1 METLTKI
8 FAKTIDR
15 PSYSRILNKIM
26 YQTSEYAMTI
36 YSFGFENFFSF
47 EAKTEVSFV
56 ADKRASINDTLF
68 EVDSSEERVSK
79 VLAVVGANGSGKT
92 NLIKPLAYILWFI
105 TDSFFAKKNDQK
117 HFLRPHTFN
126 ESQPVKL
133 KIEFAVDGIRYRYA
147 LIRGSSRVYG
157 ESLEKKTSRLW
168 SRIFLRTWNYK
179 TEAYEVIQKGFL
191 RSNALLEEAGGLVS
205 LISLAA
211 QYNSKIA
218 NTISDALRKTVTNVT
233 CFGRN
238 TYYGSS
244 DVSLASEYYLEN
256 PARKEEMIRFFSNQD
271 FGIDDIEL
279 EVYERTKDDGTE
291 DNGIIPWV
299 IYRRGER
306 VARIPLLLESS
317 GTQAVY
323 HLLSKI
329 LPLLQTGGVIVYD
342 ELEGDLHPLM
352 IEPILDLFF
361 SKRTN
366 PHNAQIIFTTH
377 SIEVLNLLQKN
388 QIYLVEK
395 NEGSS
400 EAWKLSD
407 MQGVRSD
414 DNFYAKYMSGA
425 YGAIPR
431 L

>member
-1 METLTKI
+1 
-8 FAKTIDR
+8 
-15 PSYSRILNKIM
+15 
-26 YQTSEYAMTI
+26 MTI
-36 YSFGFENFFSF
+36 YSFAFENFFSF

-56 ADKRASINDTLF
+56 ADKRTSINDTVF

-92 NLIKPLAYILWFI
+92 NLIKPLAYILWFM
-105 TDSFFAKKNDQK
+105 TDSFFAKKGDQK
-117 HFLRPHTFN
+117 HFLRPHILN
-126 ESQPVKL
+126 ESHPVKL
-133 KIEFAVDGIRYRYA
+133 KIEFAVDGVRYRYA
-147 LIRGSSRVYG
+147 VIRANSRVYG

-168 SRIFLRTWNYK
+168 SKIFLRTWDHDLEKYD
-179 TEAYEVIQKGFL
+179 VVQKGFL
-191 RSNALLEEAGGLVS
+191 RSNALLEEADGLVS

-218 NTISDALRKTVTNVT
+218 KSISEQLRKTVTNIT

-244 DVSLASEYYLEN
+244 DVSMASEYYLEN
-256 PARKEEMIRFFSNQD
+256 PARKEEMIKFFRNND

-279 EVYERTKDDGTE
+279 EEYERNSDDGSST
-291 DNGIIPWV
+291 NGIIPWV

-306 VARIPLLLESS
+306 VAKIPLLLESS

-323 HLLSKI
+323 HLLSKV
-329 LPLLQTGGVIVYD
+329 LPLLQTGGVVVYD

-377 SIEVLNLLQKN
+377 SIEILNLLQKN
-388 QIYLVEK
+388 QIFLVEK
-395 NEGSS
+395 VEGSS